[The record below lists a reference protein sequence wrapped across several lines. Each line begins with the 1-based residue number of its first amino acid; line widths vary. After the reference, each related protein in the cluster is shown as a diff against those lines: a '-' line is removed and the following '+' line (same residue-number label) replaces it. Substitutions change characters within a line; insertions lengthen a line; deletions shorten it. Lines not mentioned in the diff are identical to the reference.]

1 MNQVLTKTQEA
12 IAHPEYPPEV
22 GNLAGVLGLS
32 YPGAAYGIVT
42 EVDDS
47 QAFIGVYL
55 VKITWFAPKRTRKRA
70 HQENQRSNAARR
82 VAVCDRLDVVNKHYA
97 EVQQ

>member
-22 GNLAGVLGLS
+22 GNMTGIFGLT
-32 YPGAAYGIVT
+32 YPGAAYGTLT

-70 HQENQRSNAARR
+70 HAENKNHQAARR
-82 VAVCDRLDVVNKHYA
+82 IVARETLDAIEHA
-97 EVQQ
+97 MEAH

>member
-1 MNQVLTKTQEA
+1 MNQVLTKTTET

-22 GNLAGVLGLS
+22 GNMTGIFGLT

-55 VKITWFAPKRTRKRA
+55 VKVTWFAPKRTRKRA
-70 HQENQRSNAARR
+70 HQENQRSNATRR
-82 VAVCDRLDVVNKHYA
+82 VAVCDRLAVVNQHYA